1 MYGTVMIA
9 HINGTV
15 EEMQER
21 AKRWAKERGHAVG
34 YVDQRVLIASD
45 GRIVVAIRFDSK
57 AQYEALADD
66 PEQDKWWQAEMV
78 PLLKGEPEWID
89 GEWQEG

>member
-9 HINGTV
+9 NIKGSV
-15 EEMQER
+15 DEMQAR
-21 AKRWAKERGHAVG
+21 AERWAKERGNAAG
-34 YVDQRVLIASD
+34 YVDQRVLIAGD

-66 PEQDKWWQAEMV
+66 PEQDKWWQTEMV
-78 PLLKGEPEWID
+78 PLLNGDPEWID
-89 GEWQEG
+89 GEWQDV